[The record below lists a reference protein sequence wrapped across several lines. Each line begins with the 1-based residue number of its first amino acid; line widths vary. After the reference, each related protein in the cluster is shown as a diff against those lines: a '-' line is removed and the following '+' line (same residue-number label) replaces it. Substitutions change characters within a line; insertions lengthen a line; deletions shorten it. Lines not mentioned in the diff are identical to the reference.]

1 MLNLIKL
8 AFNPMNFVNNL
19 GYLGVGMLIIILVM
33 AAIIGATALLN
44 KITGGK

>member
-8 AFNPMNFVNNL
+8 AFNPMKFVENI
-19 GYLGVGMLIIILVM
+19 GYLGVGMLIIIVVM
-33 AAIIGATALLN
+33 AVIIGATALLN

>member
-33 AAIIGATALLN
+33 AVIIGATALLN

>member
-19 GYLGVGMLIIILVM
+19 GYLGVGMLIIIVVM
-33 AAIIGATALLN
+33 AIIIGATALLN
-44 KITGGK
+44 NITKGK